1 LAEKGARMSQSA
13 HDWFHPRLIAL
24 LEDAHR
30 AGFAQDVS
38 IAVVSDLLN
47 GPDFSPAEPGEID
60 ERWAK
65 DIGAP
70 DYAAGEMAPPDSSD
84 TGVVPG
90 ERIGGSMPGRSA
102 TFRNEPE
109 RT

>member
-38 IAVVSDLLN
+38 
-47 GPDFSPAEPGEID
+47 AEPGEID

>member
-60 ERWAK
+60 ERWA
-65 DIGAP
+65 
-70 DYAAGEMAPPDSSD
+70 PPDSSD